1 MLRLSSELVSVLRL
15 SFEAW
20 ADVAGRVVVCS
31 ISFPVG
37 FEEGSPCT
45 TLLIG

>member
-1 MLRLSSELVSVLRL
+1 MRRLSSELVSVLRL

-20 ADVAGRVVVCS
+20 ADVAARLAACS